1 MNKSALR
8 IKKMDPRAVLPKRAH
23 PEDAGLDLHVLES
36 VRIPAGQGVKLRTGI
51 ALEIPAG
58 CVGMVADRSSLAAKG
73 LKTAGGIIDAGYR
86 GEVHIVLRNLT
97 SEEIGL
103 EAGDRVAQLLLV
115 PILLSPVEEATELSS
130 TSRAA
135 GGFGSTGR

>member
-115 PILLSPVEEATELSS
+115 PILLSHVEEATELSS
-130 TSRAA
+130 TTRAS